1 MFQGASIV
9 QQTGVALLAAV
20 TAIWAVTFLH
30 VQRRR
35 AAEVPAPGGPSLRSL
50 PVQSGPPRAESVE
63 LTADERAAFARL
75 VRQFGGGRAR
85 PGS

>member
-20 TAIWAVTFLH
+20 TAIWAVTFLR

-35 AAEVPAPGGPSLRSL
+35 AAELPAPGGPALRSL
-50 PVQSGPPRAESVE
+50 PVQSGPPRAETVE
-63 LTADERAAFARL
+63 LTPDERAAFARL
-75 VRQFGGGRAR
+75 ARQFGGGR
-85 PGS
+85 P